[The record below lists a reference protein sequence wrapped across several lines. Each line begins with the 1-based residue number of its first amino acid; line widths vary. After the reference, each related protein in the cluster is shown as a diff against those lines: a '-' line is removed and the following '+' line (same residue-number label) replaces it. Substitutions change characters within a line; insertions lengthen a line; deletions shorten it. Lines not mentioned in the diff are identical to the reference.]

1 MTRTQIETKVRI
13 AREKGEAIMDG
24 GTVLRNH
31 GDGSWAAYT
40 ADGNCID
47 VSKSGPERLLYLF
60 T

>member
-1 MTRTQIETKVRI
+1 
-13 AREKGEAIMDG
+13 MDG

-40 ADGNCID
+40 ADGNCIE